1 MGGILKRGFDV
12 VGADYTLFMSMI
24 NMFFTQNSSRK
35 FGEEEELKV
44 LATMHPSYQSADV
57 KKGKFLGERNRTPF
71 SKVHFCHNFRR
82 KRRKMGKIITC
93 L

>member
-35 FGEEEELKV
+35 FGEEDLKELKV
-44 LATMHPSYQSADV
+44 RCILRISQQT
-57 KKGKFLGERNRTPF
+57 
-71 SKVHFCHNFRR
+71 
-82 KRRKMGKIITC
+82 
-93 L
+93 

>member
-35 FGEEEELKV
+35 FGEEEEEELKV
-44 LATMHPSYQSADV
+44 LRCILRISQQT
-57 KKGKFLGERNRTPF
+57 
-71 SKVHFCHNFRR
+71 
-82 KRRKMGKIITC
+82 
-93 L
+93 